1 MLFGHWSRGPWR
13 AAQTK
18 PQQTS
23 TSMVLD
29 TPTLAFMAGC
39 LSLMQLVGFAF
50 FWVLNRGI
58 PGLAW
63 WTLCSVFTVSALVF
77 MLLRQFIDA
86 TVVTKVLATI
96 FAWSGALCFLKG
108 AASFRETA
116 VRLSLPV
123 LFCIPCFAGYLW
135 FGWKAEENWL
145 RPIFYSIPM
154 TLFLGWGS
162 RELLRE
168 KRAGLQFSARF
179 IAVATL
185 IYVAAFTI
193 RAIVI
198 VSRKSNPEPLLGSP
212 PQILAFSST
221 LLWLIFW
228 AFGTMLLV
236 NQWRNREAMRYQE
249 AQLKAAEE
257 LAQATLQLAAT
268 ERELAA
274 ERTER
279 QRTLLQRDLHDGL
292 GGVTANLVLLAS
304 IGRGKET
311 SRERQELMQH
321 IEHLAVECNR
331 EVRMLMNVL
340 HGGSLSWQQFLQE
353 FREYVQ
359 HLAAGHRFAL
369 NWMVSGTIPTEAG
382 TDLAAQISLMRCLKE
397 AVNNLA
403 RHAHA
408 SSAVISIRFFPNHFG
423 IRIRDNGRGMP
434 PPKEHTSRGNGL
446 RNMIRRCEEMNGRI
460 TFLSSSGTV
469 LRFVIPLPVSIAAV
483 AKKPPI
489 RNLAVN
495 GALSHSANYDPS
507 RRGGR

>member
-1 MLFGHWSRGPWR
+1 M
-13 AAQTK
+13 A
-18 PQQTS
+18 
-23 TSMVLD
+23 LD
-29 TPTLAFMAGC
+29 TPTLAFIAGC

-50 FWVLNRGI
+50 FWVLNRSI

-63 WTLCSVFTVSALVF
+63 WTLCSALTVTALVL
-77 MLLRQFIDA
+77 MLLRQFVDA
-86 TVVTKVLATI
+86 TMVTKVLATF
-96 FAWSGALCFLKG
+96 FAWSGAVCFLKG
-108 AASFRETA
+108 AAGFRETP
-116 VRLSLPV
+116 VRLTLPI

-135 FGWKAEENWL
+135 FGWKADENWL
-145 RPIFYSIPM
+145 RPIFYTIPM

-168 KRAGLQFSARF
+168 KRAGLKFSARF

-185 IYVAAFTI
+185 INVAAFTI

-198 VSRKSNPEPLLGSP
+198 VGRKSNPEPLLGSAA
-212 PQILAFSST
+212 QVLGFSST
-221 LLWLIFW
+221 LVWLIFW

-257 LAQATLQLAAT
+257 LAHATLQLAAT

-274 ERTER
+274 ERTQR
-279 QRTLLQRDLHDGL
+279 QRTQLQRDLHDGL

-304 IGRGKET
+304 IGRDKET
-311 SRERQELMQH
+311 SQERQELMQH

-331 EVRMLMNVL
+331 EVRMLMDVL
-340 HGGSLSWQQFLQE
+340 HEGSLSWQQFLHE
-353 FREYVQ
+353 FREYAQ
-359 HLAAGHRFAL
+359 HLAAGHCFAL
-369 NWMVSGTIPTEAG
+369 KWMVSGTVPTETV

-403 RHAHA
+403 RHACA
-408 SSAVISIRFFPNHFG
+408 SSAAISIRFFPNHFG

-434 PPKEHTSRGNGL
+434 SPKEHTSRGNGL

-469 LRFVIPLPVSIAAV
+469 LRLVIPLPVSIAAV

-495 GALSHSANYDPS
+495 GAKSHSADNDPS
-507 RRGGR
+507 RRSGR